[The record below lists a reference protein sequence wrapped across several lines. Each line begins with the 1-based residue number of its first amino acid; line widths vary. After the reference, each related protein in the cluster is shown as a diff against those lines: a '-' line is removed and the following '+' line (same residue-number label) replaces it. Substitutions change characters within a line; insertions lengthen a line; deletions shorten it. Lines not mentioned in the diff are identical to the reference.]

1 MTVRFAW
8 IALDRLGI
16 ALVGAGFIADY
27 HLGGLADV
35 AGADVRVVAS
45 RTPEKAREVGARHGV
60 RDATDDVSAAIRRP
74 DVAAVIVATPDDTHE
89 ALAVE
94 AMRAGRAVLLQK
106 PMAPTSSACRR
117 ILAVAAETGCD
128 LQVSWMHRHF
138 EEIAT
143 ARVLLAEGAVGRVIS
158 VRVRNATPGPDWG
171 DWFFRSDV
179 VGGGVVLQ
187 LGTHGIDLIG
197 HLFGR
202 DRLRVRPHRDPPA
215 GAAPAR
221 RADRSR
227 REPGHG
233 ARRLRGRGRP
243 ASPSRDVDDRACGHG
258 PLPHGD
264 LRRGGRAVARAPSA
278 ACSRRRARA
287 TGTWTAHALPE
298 APLGAPPASAMGG
311 LAARPPPEGA
321 DRRRRSA
328 RASGRRGDRAIGRA
342 RAARGRRSK
351 PA

>member
-1 MTVRFAW
+1 M
-8 IALDRLGI
+8 DRLGI

-35 AGADVRVVAS
+35 AEADVRVVAS

-187 LGTHGIDLIG
+187 LGTHGVDLIG

-202 DRLRVRPHRDPPA
+202 IVSVS
-215 GAAPAR
+215 AR
-221 RADRSR
+221 TATLLP
-227 REPGHG
+227 E
-233 ARRLRGRGRP
+233 RRLRDGRIVP
-243 ASPSRDVDDRACGHG
+243 VENPDTAHAVYEVEEG
-258 PLPHGD
+258 PLVHHEMSMIEPAGTDRFRMEIYGAEGVLWLRTEHG
-264 LRRGGRAVARAPSA
+264 LLA
-278 ACSRRRARA
+278 SRRPGDRD
-287 TGTWTAHALPE
+287 WTAHALPE
-298 APLGAPPASAMGG
+298 APLGRRQHRQWVDG
-311 LAARPPPEGA
+311 LLGLRPKEATAVDGLHSLLVAEAIARSA
-321 DRRRRSA
+321 DR
-328 RASGRRGDRAIGRA
+328 SGVLTPVE
-342 RAARGRRSK
+342 